1 MEIRTAAMPY
11 SQGMQAWKLTQAL
24 LPSTFSDRREKE
36 RSCFKETPH
45 FATVDFGHF
54 KVNCKVV
61 DCIFLKEQMLPLVI
75 TTKEIMDII
84 NDRTTLK

>member
-1 MEIRTAAMPY
+1 MPDFLNSSSSKESALHMEIRTAAIPY

-45 FATVDFGHF
+45 FAAVDFGHF

-61 DCIFLKEQMLPLVI
+61 DCIFS
-75 TTKEIMDII
+75 
-84 NDRTTLK
+84 